1 MVGQL
6 AISRAGHDKDALY
19 LIVRE
24 EEKYVYLAD
33 GILKTHA
40 SPKKK
45 NKKHIQPI
53 HSGFSEKEMKELAD
67 NPADADTKIKRCL
80 KVYERNVLKN
90 MEE

>member
-6 AISRAGHDKDALY
+6 ALSRAGHDKDTLY

-24 EEKYVYLAD
+24 EETCVYLAD
-33 GILKTHA
+33 GILKTYA

-45 NKKHIQPI
+45 NRKHIQPI
-53 HSGFSEKEMKELAD
+53 HSGFSETEIAALAE
-67 NPADADTKIKRCL
+67 NPADADTKIKRCI
-80 KVYERNVLKN
+80 KQYERSLKS

>member
-6 AISRAGHDKDALY
+6 AVSRAGHDKDTLY

-24 EEKYVYLAD
+24 EETCVYLAD
-33 GILKTHA
+33 GILKTYA

-53 HSGFSEKEMKELAD
+53 RGGLSKKEMEALAE
-67 NPADADTKIKRCL
+67 NPADADTKIKRCV
-80 KVYERNVLKN
+80 KQYERSLKN

>member
-6 AISRAGHDKDALY
+6 AVSRAGHDKDVVY

-24 EEKYVYLAD
+24 EETCVYLAD
-33 GILKTHA
+33 GILKTFA

-53 HSGFSEKEMKELAD
+53 HSGLSQKEMEELAE
-67 NPADADTKIKRCL
+67 NPADADTKIKRCI
-80 KVYERNVLKN
+80 KVYERNV
-90 MEE
+90 